1 MEGGDFQQIF
11 RLLTKDYGFSAERA
25 FNITSRIM
33 QGGGFLK
40 DIIYLKG
47 LVELR
52 KYLQDGGEY
61 EPLLAGKF
69 GIKHV
74 GIIKELTD
82 RNILQPGVL
91 RPSYL
96 LTEEVTKKLNLIR
109 EGLPL
114 SQMISK

>member
-1 MEGGDFQQIF
+1 
-11 RLLTKDYGFSAERA
+11 
-25 FNITSRIM
+25 M

-52 KYLQDGGEY
+52 KYLQNGGAY

-74 GIIKELTD
+74 KIVKELTD
-82 RNILQPGVL
+82 RGILNKGVL

-96 LTEEVTKKLNLIR
+96 LTENVNEKLNLIR

-114 SQMISK
+114 PQMVTK